1 MRIIA
6 GTARGTKLYTLS
18 GSATRPTL
26 DRVKESLFNIIQNK
40 LQNTVILDLFA
51 GSGALGLEA
60 LSRGA
65 KKAILC
71 DNNIEAINIIKK
83 NIDKCHFEHKVELRK
98 KDYKRCLQEI
108 NEKIDIIFI
117 DPPYDKNIAID
128 AINIIMDKNILN
140 DESLIILECDDEKRE
155 LEQLKNIEKINIQD
169 LRNYGRVKLIFLG
182 RKG

>member
-26 DRVKESLFNIIQNK
+26 DRVKESLFNIIQSK
-40 LQNTVILDLFA
+40 LQNAVILDLFA

-65 KKAILC
+65 KKAILS
-71 DNNIEAINIIKK
+71 DNNIDAINIIKK
-83 NIDKCHFEHKVELRK
+83 NIEKCHFEEKVELMK
-98 KDYKRCLQEI
+98 KDYKRSLQEI
-108 NEKIDIIFI
+108 NEKVDIVFI
-117 DPPYDKNIAID
+117 DPPYEKNIAVD
-128 AINIIMDKNILN
+128 AINTIINKDIIN
-140 DESLIILECDDEKRE
+140 DQGLIILECEDEERE
-155 LEQLKNIEKINIQD
+155 LKQLKNIEKINIQD